1 MLTPRSVNLRR
12 VLLRAVLVCA
22 ESDSAQCYTV
32 SSAGFSIFVYWKFPV
47 DGLHNLR
54 PCTGFLFPVNS
65 CIYYG
70 LYTVLFFTYKWTL
83 HFQWSFL
90 CTGILQSIYRIFPV
104 DGLRISGS
112 FKSCILPEFR
122 SPSTGKTAPEKNR
135 PYTVWTATLLSICW
149 NFPVNFPVN
158 SAS

>member
-1 MLTPRSVNLRR
+1 MQWHGNGI
-12 VLLRAVLVCA
+12 
-22 ESDSAQCYTV
+22 YTV
-32 SSAGFSIFVYWKFPV
+32 LSAGFSIFVYWKFPV

-104 DGLRISGS
+104 DGLQISGS

-135 PYTVWTATLLSICW
+135 PYTVWTATLRSICW
-149 NFPVNFPVN
+149 NFPVNLKQCV
-158 SAS
+158 SLRGVELVEL

>member
-1 MLTPRSVNLRR
+1 MSHSRECRSRLCRSR
-12 VLLRAVLVCA
+12 LCR
-22 ESDSAQCYTV
+22 
-32 SSAGFSIFVYWKFPV
+32 SSLCRSRLCRSRSRWCT
-47 DGLHNLR
+47 HNLR

-112 FKSCILPEFR
+112 FKSCILPEFQSIYR
-122 SPSTGKTAPEKNR
+122 KKCTAFYTQKYMKLIRPSG
-135 PYTVWTATLLSICW
+135 
-149 NFPVNFPVN
+149 
-158 SAS
+158 